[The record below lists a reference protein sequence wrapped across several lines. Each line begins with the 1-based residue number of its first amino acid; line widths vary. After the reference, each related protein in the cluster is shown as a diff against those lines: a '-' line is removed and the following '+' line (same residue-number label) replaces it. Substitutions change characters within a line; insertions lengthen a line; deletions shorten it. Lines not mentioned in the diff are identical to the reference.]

1 MSRTRKATVAA
12 GFGYVQF
19 ALALITGIALVP
31 LMLDRLGARTW
42 GLWLA
47 TGELLGYAGVVD
59 LGVLGVLP
67 WILAEADG
75 RQDRRSL
82 RKLLSSGVAAGA
94 IIGFAYALIALTLWQ
109 ALPSVLRFT
118 AVDRAAVGPAL
129 AIVVAVNALTYPLRV
144 FPAALI
150 GLQDMTFYGVL
161 RIVQGVLNALV
172 TLVLL
177 LNGYGLY
184 ALAWA
189 SVVPTLVNVIAS
201 AIRLKILA
209 PDLMAGWTRPTT
221 DDLSPL
227 FVSGFGVWLAS
238 FGWLLMSSSNALVI
252 TFLGHPEWVPI
263 LSCTMKVSVMFTQL
277 VWLMPDSGLVGL
289 AQLFGEVKAT
299 SRVREVVGLL
309 QQVHLLLSGAA
320 ACAVVAFNPTFVARW
335 VGAPLYAGLTVNLLV
350 ACGIVLY
357 SLVHG
362 LASAASV
369 LGKRVEVGIVTL
381 VNGAVQVVAAI
392 GLGLL
397 AGAARDCAG
406 RTRRCMR
413 HVDPGLRLAT
423 QTRDRS
429 EHEGSGGRCASGPG
443 RRGWH
448 RSPLQRSSSRSSVSG
463 SVSG

>member
-189 SVVPTLVNVIAS
+189 S
-201 AIRLKILA
+201 
-209 PDLMAGWTRPTT
+209 
-221 DDLSPL
+221 
-227 FVSGFGVWLAS
+227 
-238 FGWLLMSSSNALVI
+238 
-252 TFLGHPEWVPI
+252 
-263 LSCTMKVSVMFTQL
+263 SC
-277 VWLMPDSGLVGL
+277 
-289 AQLFGEVKAT
+289 
-299 SRVREVVGLL
+299 
-309 QQVHLLLSGAA
+309 
-320 ACAVVAFNPTFVARW
+320 
-335 VGAPLYAGLTVNLLV
+335 
-350 ACGIVLY
+350 
-357 SLVHG
+357 
-362 LASAASV
+362 
-369 LGKRVEVGIVTL
+369 
-381 VNGAVQVVAAI
+381 
-392 GLGLL
+392 
-397 AGAARDCAG
+397 
-406 RTRRCMR
+406 
-413 HVDPGLRLAT
+413 
-423 QTRDRS
+423 
-429 EHEGSGGRCASGPG
+429 
-443 RRGWH
+443 
-448 RSPLQRSSSRSSVSG
+448 QRSSTSSRRPSG
-463 SVSG
+463 